1 MERNENI
8 CRQTIK
14 QTDTNLITEAH
25 SNPLWIVGE
34 RANNVV
40 FSTLLTTASDNS
52 SVVLSSLCINTS
64 LCREYWIKLAT
75 LGGQQRPREVAS
87 LFILHLKDTF
97 LYRDEALVFLHFYQ
111 RLNVLH

>member
-1 MERNENI
+1 MV
-8 CRQTIK
+8 C
-14 QTDTNLITEAH
+14 NLYLI
-25 SNPLWIVGE
+25 SMY
-34 RANNVV
+34 NNVV
-40 FSTLLTTASDNS
+40 FSTLLATASDNS
-52 SVVLSSLCINTS
+52 SVVLSSLFINTS